1 MKKVIEEALSKT
13 GMILQVTTL
22 VFDHN
27 CGRGFH
33 LLYFLEAALLHLC
46 TFISLFYFIHFSYK
60 IEL

>member
-33 LLYFLEAALLHLC
+33 LLYFLETALLHLYIIILFH
-46 TFISLFYFIHFSYK
+46 TFFLQD
-60 IEL
+60 

>member
-1 MKKVIEEALSKT
+1 MKKVIEEAAK
-13 GMILQVTTL
+13 ILQVTTL

-46 TFISLFYFIHFSYK
+46 NFISLFYLIHFSYK